1 VFADPV
7 PQLEG
12 EAAAARDYRGG
23 HLQII
28 ASAGSGKTEVVS
40 QRVAA
45 LLANEIPASAIVA
58 FTFTE
63 RAAAS
68 LKARI
73 ERCILAHPKLG
84 QPALDRIGGMFVGT
98 IHSYC
103 FRILQQHVAK
113 YETFD
118 VLDDHRL
125 IAFLTR
131 EYNRIGIKQLDG
143 QLFKS
148 IATFRTNLEVIE
160 NELLEPD
167 QLDAP
172 FREIYE
178 TYLDVLED
186 NRFLTFGQ
194 QIARAV
200 KELQR
205 ADVYEEIHGPLR
217 HLIVDEYQDVNPAQE
232 RLVELLSADPVHVC
246 VVGDDDQSIYQWR
259 GADVSNIVEFHER
272 YAPVERFSIDVNR
285 RSRPT
290 VIDVA
295 NGFGTTIQKRIPKT
309 MQHDR
314 ASSGVTE
321 VISWSSATNLD
332 EAQVIAQAVRRAHD
346 ELGYRYRDV
355 AVLVRSWTSLPVIV
369 DALEQAGVPV
379 QPGGRTGLFLQPE
392 ADLFGRTLAWL
403 VDHSW
408 RTGDRWNWED
418 EGVDIDDLVARYAD
432 LFELNPAGSAAIRAH
447 LKEWKLRVHDDSKPA
462 NLVRELYDLI
472 GKLGVDE
479 WDFTDPV
486 AANRLGTLARCSQL
500 LADYEAARRR
510 ARPDHENPGE
520 MKAGQDRGEWYY
532 KWLAIY
538 VQNWARGAY
547 EGFEGE
553 EDIESD
559 AVDLTTI
566 HQAKGLEWPL
576 VFVPALTSK
585 RFPSSM
591 TGTQRDW
598 RISTTLFNRTRY
610 EGVEND
616 ERRLFYVAMT
626 RARDFLSLSTFE
638 RISQKQ
644 TPSPFLLEVAN
655 GSITSLAELPA
666 PPSPEPSGDEQGVL
680 EITFSELAQYREC
693 GMQFRLRTLIGF
705 QPPLVP
711 ELGYGKAVH
720 HVLRE
725 VAQFVGR
732 LRRVPN
738 EKDLDRL
745 FDEGF
750 YLPAANR
757 FAHREMRRQARAL
770 VERYLSEWEDDLHRV
785 WEVERPFEL
794 HLGGVTVVGRADV
807 IVDHSNGEERLS
819 IVDYKTAAAEG
830 EQHGFQLQ
838 VYTDAGRREGLTVE
852 RAFVHDLRN
861 ASRLEVDVAEPAVV
875 EAEDLVVEL
884 TDRLRARFF
893 EPEPDAD
900 RCSRCDVKLLCK
912 ARDGTPRQETL
923 SIR

>member
-1 VFADPV
+1 MFADAV
-7 PQLEG
+7 PRLDG

-40 QRVAA
+40 QRVAV
-45 LLANEIPASAIVA
+45 LLADDVPATAIVA

-103 FRILQQHVAK
+103 FRILQQHVPK
-113 YETFD
+113 YETYD

-125 IAFLTR
+125 TAFMTR
-131 EYNRIGIKQLDG
+131 EANTVGIKQLDG
-143 QLFKS
+143 KLFKS
-148 IATFRTNLEVIE
+148 IATFLTNLEVVE
-160 NELLEPD
+160 NELLEPH
-167 QLDAP
+167 QLDDP

-178 TYLDVLED
+178 TYLSVLED

-194 QIARAV
+194 QVARAV
-200 KELQR
+200 KEMQR
-205 ADVYEEIHGPLR
+205 SEVYEAVHAALR

-232 RLVELLSADPVHVC
+232 RLVEMLAAEPVQLC

-259 GADVSNIVEFHER
+259 GADVSNIVEFHAR
-272 YAPVERFSIDVNR
+272 YAPVKRFSIDVNR

-290 VIDVA
+290 IIDQA
-295 NGFGTTIQKRIPKT
+295 NGFATTIQNRITKT
-309 MQHDR
+309 MKHHR
-314 ASSGVTE
+314 STSGATE
-321 VISWSSATNLD
+321 VIAWNATTNRD

-355 AVLVRSWTSLPVIV
+355 AILCRGRVSLPAIV
-369 DALEQAGVPV
+369 EALEDANVPV
-379 QPGGRTGLFLQPE
+379 QPGGRTNLFLQPE

-403 VDHSW
+403 VDYQW
-408 RTGDRWNWED
+408 RSGDRWNWVDED
-418 EGVDIDDLVARYAD
+418 VDIDDLVERHTTLY
-432 LFELNPAGSAAIRAH
+432 ELDSGRVTLVRNRLQA
-447 LKEWKLRVHDDSKPA
+447 WKLRVHDDSAPA

-472 GKLGVDE
+472 GELGVDE
-479 WDFTDPV
+479 WDFSDAL

-520 MKAGQDRGEWYY
+520 IKGGQDRGEWYY

-547 EGFEGE
+547 EAFEGE

-576 VFVPALTSK
+576 VFVPALTAK

-591 TGTQRDW
+591 NGTPRDW
-598 RISTTLFNRTRY
+598 RISTTLFDRTRY

-638 RISQKQ
+638 RISKRQ
-644 TPSPFLLEVAN
+644 TPSPFLLEV
-655 GSITSLAELPA
+655 TSGALASLTELP
-666 PPSPEPSGDEQGVL
+666 PPALPEPSVASQDVL
-680 EITFSELAQYREC
+680 EITFSELAQYRDC
-693 GMQFRLRTLIGF
+693 AMQYRLRTLIGF

-732 LRRVPN
+732 RRRAPN
-738 EKDLDRL
+738 EKELDRL
-745 FDEGF
+745 FDDGF

-770 VERYLSEWEDDLHRV
+770 VDRYITEWEDDLHRV

-794 HLGGVTVVGRADV
+794 HLGGVTVIGRADV
-807 IVDHSNGEERLS
+807 IVDHSDDGTERLS

-830 EQHGFQLQ
+830 DQHGFQLQ
-838 VYTDAGRREGLTVE
+838 VYTDAGRREGLTVA

-861 ASRLEVDVAEPAVV
+861 AARLEVDVDDPAIAD
-875 EAEDLVVEL
+875 AEDVVVDL
-884 TDRLRARFF
+884 TTKLRARTFDPNPGA
-893 EPEPDAD
+893 E
-900 RCSRCDVKLLCK
+900 RCSRCDVRLLCR
-912 ARDGTPRQETL
+912 ARVNGGRTA
-923 SIR
+923 